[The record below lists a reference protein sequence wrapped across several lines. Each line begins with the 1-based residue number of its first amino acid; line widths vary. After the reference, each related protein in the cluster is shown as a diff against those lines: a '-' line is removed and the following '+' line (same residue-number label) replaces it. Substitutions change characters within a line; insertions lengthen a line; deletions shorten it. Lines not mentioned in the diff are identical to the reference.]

1 MSAKPAQPQQPG
13 CTCAPPSHH
22 LSVAS
27 DAPSQQPGGPDI
39 VDMFA
44 QPSFQQPSSDH
55 NNVQT
60 EPAASK
66 QQLENMLEKPANSK
80 AGPVEGTVFD
90 APFRRPAQPVS
101 QAQKRLAVLMAKP
114 SPSGNPGNS
123 LKIMPASNQTPQLA
137 TNNNN
142 QNNSSI
148 SNNKVVIQLYI
159 IASNEQVVSKIFSS
173 SSIHFFLK
181 LNGLLIICKCFCGQG
196 PVFRY
201 PEYFVCENIADKP
214 YSALCIVS

>member
-1 MSAKPAQPQQPG
+1 M
-13 CTCAPPSHH
+13 
-22 LSVAS
+22 
-27 DAPSQQPGGPDI
+27 
-39 VDMFA
+39 DMFA
-44 QPSFQQPSSDH
+44 QPSFQQPPSDH
-55 NNVQT
+55 NNVPT
-60 EPAASK
+60 DPAATK
-66 QQLENMLEKPANSK
+66 QQLENILEKPANLR
-80 AGPVEGTVFD
+80 AGAVEGAVFD

-123 LKIMPASNQTPQLA
+123 LKIMPASNQTMQLA

-173 SSIHFFLK
+173 SSVHFVLK
-181 LNGLLIICKCFCGQG
+181 LNGLLIFCKCFCGQG
-196 PVFRY
+196 PVFR
-201 PEYFVCENIADKP
+201 
-214 YSALCIVS
+214 

>member
-1 MSAKPAQPQQPG
+1 M
-13 CTCAPPSHH
+13 
-22 LSVAS
+22 
-27 DAPSQQPGGPDI
+27 
-39 VDMFA
+39 DMFA
-44 QPSFQQPSSDH
+44 QPSFQQPLGDH
-55 NNVQT
+55 NNVHT

-66 QQLENMLEKPANSK
+66 QHLEILLEKPANLR
-80 AGPVEGTVFD
+80 AGAVEGAVCD
-90 APFRRPAQPVS
+90 APVRRPAQPVS

-123 LKIMPASNQTPQLA
+123 LKIMPASNQTLQLA

-148 SNNKVVIQLYI
+148 SNNKVIQLYI

-181 LNGLLIICKCFCGQG
+181 LKGLLIICKCFCDQG
-196 PVFRY
+196 PAFRY
-201 PEYFVCENIADKP
+201 PAIFVCKNITDTP